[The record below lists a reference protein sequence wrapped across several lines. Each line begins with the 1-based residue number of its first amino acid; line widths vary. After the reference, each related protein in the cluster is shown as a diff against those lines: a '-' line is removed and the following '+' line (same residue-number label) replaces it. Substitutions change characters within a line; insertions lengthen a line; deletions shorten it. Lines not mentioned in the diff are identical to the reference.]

1 MSAERDAGSAGSASG
16 AGSTE
21 SAAAVRSA
29 QNGAGAE
36 GATAGR
42 SVQDDQGAPGVA
54 PGAAGAPSGR
64 SARDGAGAEGATAG
78 RGVRDA
84 RGVADAVPSAAG
96 VSSGRSAQNGA
107 GAEGAPA
114 DRSARAG
121 QSEADAPGAGDG
133 DADPGVRDGDADRGV
148 RVEGGDLTVRDPVSA
163 PDAQGR
169 PRRVT
174 RRFPLF
180 TKDTAR
186 PEGGGRAAPGDAF
199 APARQWPVLAVL
211 GLVGLGLLVTAFGQ
225 FRLGTLLI
233 GIALLS
239 GGAMRWLLP
248 DVGML
253 AVRSRFTDIVTYGV
267 MGLAIVL
274 LVMMAQP
281 NPWLQI
287 PFLKD
292 TLHFTVTSE

>member
-16 AGSTE
+16 AGNAE
-21 SAAAVRSA
+21 SASA
-29 QNGAGAE
+29 
-36 GATAGR
+36 
-42 SVQDDQGAPGVA
+42 
-54 PGAAGAPSGR
+54 
-64 SARDGAGAEGATAG
+64 
-78 RGVRDA
+78 
-84 RGVADAVPSAAG
+84 
-96 VSSGRSAQNGA
+96 GRSAQNGA

-114 DRSARAG
+114 GRGGRDALGAPSAVPSAAGVSSGGSAQSGAGAQGTQAGRSAQAV
-121 QSEADAPGAGDG
+121 QSERDAPGARDG
-133 DADPGVRDGDADRGV
+133 DADPGVR
-148 RVEGGDLTVRDPVSA
+148 VEGDDLTVRDPVSA
-163 PDAQGR
+163 PDAEGR

-186 PEGGGRAAPGDAF
+186 PEGGGRAASGDAF

-233 GIALLS
+233 GIALLG

-274 LVMMAQP
+274 LAMMAQP
-281 NPWLQI
+281 DPWLQI